1 MVFAFAQLVCAAD
14 LPKGVFDRV
23 GGGGMVQPDRPFAFD
38 ISPNG
43 RHLASSGVDGAIR
56 VWDPGTR
63 KLLHTLNVKDE
74 AANECRYSADGKLL
88 FAHFSDG
95 TVRRYAADADYKL
108 LGTTAAKH
116 LDVLS
121 CSADGS
127 AVAGLD
133 LSNTLKV
140 IEVKTGLDRLEIAD
154 AHGACLAPDGA
165 SVAVVTA
172 DHKLTVL
179 AVPGGKPL
187 HTVQLPKGEARPL
200 SEVAFSP
207 DGKRVAVAPVGV
219 SGTVRVYELD
229 KAEPLARFDGEKPV
243 RFVGNESVAA
253 KHRGRVT
260 LFDLK
265 TKAATELADRVDVF
279 AVSPDG
285 KQVATDNG
293 NGVGSGRIRLWDM
306 AKGAEVTAGDG
317 GLLGTARGADGT
329 AWLFT
334 TDRVSAWKP
343 GQKPAEAV
351 ALPCPAATFAGT
363 ADRLFVASAD
373 GVRAIDAKKPTAA
386 TLLPGSPKDLVLLS
400 ASADGGIL
408 AGADSGQRLVVC
420 DGDGKNVRSWKLPAV
435 SLGVAVKPDGKAV
448 AQVGRDGYVRV
459 WEADVDPTKPTEKW
473 KAKLARSA
481 NAAVC
486 YTPDGKGVVVAS
498 MLKVVVF
505 DAESGKA
512 HSTLDRSWDDGPFVS
527 VAVSPGGSLIAAG
540 TRGTNGV
547 AVWDRVSGQVV
558 KRLTGATTPLWQLS
572 FADARTLLAS
582 DGEGAALA
590 WDISDRRGKAAPTA
604 DELKATWESLGRG
617 PDAFWQAGWVFADAA
632 DPWATFTDGIKS
644 ARTVFDGISTNA
656 ALLGDPSFVTREKAT
671 KALLAAGVA
680 ALPAVKA
687 VAEKSEVPEAKRRA
701 DDLVTKLTAI
711 AEDPSKAGGA
721 DELSRLKAAVRMAE
735 QLGGPKAA
743 ATLDDLAKFGGEL
756 AKEAEAAKKRVSK

>member
-1 MVFAFAQLVCAAD
+1 MRTAVALVFAFAPLVCAAD
-14 LPKGVFDRV
+14 LPKSVFDRI

-38 ISPNG
+38 FHPNG
-43 RHLASSGVDGAIR
+43 RHLASSGADGTVR
-56 VWDPGTR
+56 VWDVTTR
-63 KLLHTLNVKDE
+63 KLLHTLSVKDE
-74 AANECRYSADGKLL
+74 GANECRYSADGKLL

-116 LDVLS
+116 LDSLS

-133 LSNTLKV
+133 LSDTLKV
-140 IEVKTGLDRLEIAD
+140 IDVKTGLDRLEVAD

-165 SVAVVTA
+165 SVAVVAA

-187 HTVQLPKGEARPL
+187 HTVQLPKGEARPMN
-200 SEVAFSP
+200 EVAFSP
-207 DGKRVAVAPVGV
+207 DGKRVVIAPVGIA
-219 SGTVRVYELD
+219 GTVRVYELG
-229 KAEPLARFDGEKPV
+229 KAEPLAKFDGEEPV
-243 RFVGNESVAA
+243 RFVGNDQVAA

-265 TKAATELADRVDVF
+265 TKGGREVANRVEVF

-293 NGVGSGRIRLWDM
+293 NGVGSGRIRLWDV
-306 AKGAEVTAGDG
+306 AKGTEATAGDG
-317 GLLGTARGADGT
+317 GLLGTARGTEGT
-329 AWLFT
+329 AWLFST
-334 TDRVSAWKP
+334 ERVSAWKP
-343 GQKPAEAV
+343 GQKPTEV
-351 ALPCPAATFAGT
+351 VTLPCPITTFATT

-373 GVRAIDAKKPTAA
+373 GVRSIDAKKPTAV
-386 TLLPGSPKDLVLLS
+386 TLLPGSPKGLVTLS
-400 ASADGGIL
+400 ASADGGVL
-408 AGADSGQRLVVC
+408 AGADAGQQLVLC

-435 SLGVAVKPDGKAV
+435 PLGVAVKPDGKAV

-459 WEADVDPTKPTEKW
+459 WDADVDPTKATEKW
-473 KAKLARSA
+473 KAKLARSPH
-481 NAAVC
+481 AAVC

-512 HSTLDRSWDDGPFVS
+512 VATLDRSWDDGPFVS
-527 VAVSPGGSLIAAG
+527 VAVSPDGSLIAAG

-547 AVWDRVSGQVV
+547 AVWDRVSGHVV
-558 KRLTGATTPLWQLS
+558 KRLTGSTTPLWQLT
-572 FADARTLLAS
+572 FADARTVLAS

-604 DELKATWESLGRG
+604 DELKAAWESLGRG

-632 DPWATFTDGIKS
+632 DPWTAFTDGIKD
-644 ARTVFDGISTNA
+644 ARTIFDGIDGNA

-680 ALPAVKA
+680 ALPAV
-687 VAEKSEVPEAKRRA
+687 
-701 DDLVTKLTAI
+701 TAI

-721 DELSRLKAAVRMAE
+721 DELTRLKAAVRLAE

-743 ATLDDLAKFGGEL
+743 GTLDELTKFGGEL
-756 AKEAEAAKKRVSK
+756 GKEAEAAKKRMRK